1 VSSEP
6 FTYTV
11 APETGADVLVLADE
25 DYTGVNP
32 DYPAGVDA
40 PKYASDYEKAINDA
54 GYSTDVWDIDKQ
66 GVPHDLGVLSHYDA
80 VVWYLGD
87 NRLTQDPE
95 DETISTPFGELPD
108 IAVAE
113 KEQYT
118 TMAVRDYLN
127 EGGKLVHAG
136 ETAQYSGL
144 PGIGDSVGG
153 LYYGLNGDPEAECVV
168 DTVPGFFED
177 CLIMADDFRQYY
189 LGGYTRTDSANPGG
203 VVGTAAP
210 IDGFEGTFG
219 GPVTEGDNPLD
230 EAGVF
235 QPTSNVLPVGEFP
248 QFASKGAAEYSTSGQ
263 DPYAPVEGSK
273 YAGALHQDSSYM
285 RLSKTVDLTSA
296 SAAELAFQLS
306 TSTEGGYDHVI
317 VEAHT
322 VGQDNWTT
330 LAEKN
335 GATTTDPPAECEP
348 DGFLLQMH
356 PFLAH
361 YLGGAGCASGGS
373 SGEWNSFTG
382 STDGWKQVAFDLAS
396 FLGDE
401 VEVSITYVTDPA
413 TGGIGAFVDD
423 TKVTVDG
430 TTDADG
436 FEGDTSWTVG
446 GPPAGSPPNA
456 GNWNI
461 AEKLVTAF
469 GGVST
474 DDSLL
479 LGFGLEQLSDDAS
492 RKDLIDQALSGLI
505 E

>member
-1 VSSEP
+1 M
-6 FTYTV
+6 
-11 APETGADVLVLADE
+11 LVLADE

-32 DYPAGVDA
+32 EYPASVTA
-40 PKYASDYEKAINDA
+40 PKYAADYEKAINDA
-54 GYSTDVWDIDKQ
+54 GFSSDVWDIDQ
-66 GVPHDLGVLSHYDA
+66 RGVPHDLGVLGHYDA

-113 KEQYT
+113 KEQFT

-127 EGGKLVHAG
+127 GGGKLVHAG

-144 PGIGDSVGG
+144 PGIGDAVGG
-153 LYYGLNGDPEAECVV
+153 LFYGLNGDAEAECVV
-168 DTVPGFFED
+168 DSVPGFFED

-189 LGGYTRTDSANPGG
+189 LGGYSRTDTENPDAVTGI
-203 VVGTAAP
+203 AKP
-210 IDGFEGTFG
+210 INGFEGTFG
-219 GPVTEGDNPLD
+219 GPVVEGDNPLD

-235 QPTSNVLPVGEFP
+235 QPTSDVLPVGEFP
-248 QFASKGAAEYSTSGQ
+248 QFASQGAAEYASSGV
-263 DPYAPVEGSK
+263 DPYAPVEGTK

-285 RLSKTVDLTSA
+285 RLSKTVDLTGA
-296 SAAELAFQLS
+296 SAAELGFQLS
-306 TSTEGGYDHVI
+306 TSLESGYDHVI

-330 LAEKN
+330 LPERDGK
-335 GATTTDPPAECEP
+335 TTTDAPAECEP
-348 DGFLLQMH
+348 DGFLLQLH

-361 YLGGAGCASGGS
+361 YLGGAGCTQDGS

-382 STDGWKQVAFDLAS
+382 STGGWDQVAFDLAP
-396 FLGDE
+396 FLGQQ
-401 VEVSITYVTDPA
+401 VELSITYMTDPG

-423 TKVTVDG
+423 TKVVVDG
-430 TTDADG
+430 NTDADG
-436 FEGDTSWTVG
+436 FEGASSSWTVG
-446 GPPAGSPPNA
+446 GPPAGSPPNQ
-456 GNWNI
+456 GNWEI
-461 AEKLVTAF
+461 SEKLVNAF

-474 DDSLL
+474 RDSLL

-492 RKDLIDQALSGLI
+492 RQDLMNRALRGLAR
-505 E
+505 